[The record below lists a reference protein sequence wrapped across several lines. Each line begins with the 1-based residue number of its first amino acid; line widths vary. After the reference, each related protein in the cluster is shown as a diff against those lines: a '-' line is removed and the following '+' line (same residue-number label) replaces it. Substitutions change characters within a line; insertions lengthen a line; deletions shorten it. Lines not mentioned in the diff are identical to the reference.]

1 MENQLQKRNYHS
13 ICLLSKTL
21 TVPRLIGQTSLKKEN
36 PMFVVAST
44 CMKAFVF
51 LGQIQPNVTEA
62 VEYCS
67 RCFKLYESGIKES
80 AYQLC

>member
-1 MENQLQKRNYHS
+1 
-13 ICLLSKTL
+13 
-21 TVPRLIGQTSLKKEN
+21 
-36 PMFVVAST
+36 MFVVAST

-67 RCFKLYESGIKES
+67 RCFKLYESGIKET